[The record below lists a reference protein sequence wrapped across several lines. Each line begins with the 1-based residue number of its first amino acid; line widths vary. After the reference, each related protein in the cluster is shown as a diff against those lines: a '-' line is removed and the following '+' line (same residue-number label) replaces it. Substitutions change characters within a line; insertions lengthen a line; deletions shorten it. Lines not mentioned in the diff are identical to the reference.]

1 MIANCLIADD
11 EPLAVELL
19 KKYVHELGTLK
30 LVGTCSNAME
40 VSSFLHHNQV
50 DLLFLDIQM
59 PKLSG
64 IELLKVLKSPPGI
77 IITTAHR
84 EYALEGYEFDIVDY
98 LLKPITFERFVASI
112 EKFYLRKKN
121 ILTAQSALSPTI
133 QEKFIHIK
141 SGTKTHQINLDIITY
156 IESLKDFIK
165 INFDDGKRMLVKYQ
179 IGQIEIKLPSNF
191 IRVHR
196 SYIINRKKITT
207 FTSTHMEIGSNSI
220 PIGQNYKNKVEDSFG
235 DIEFIL

>member
-19 KKYVHELGTLK
+19 KKYVLELGTLK
-30 LVGTCSNAME
+30 LAGTCSNAME

-59 PKLSG
+59 PKLTG
-64 IELLKVLKSPPGI
+64 IELLKVLKSAPSV

-84 EYALEGYEFDIVDY
+84 EYALEGYEFDVVDY

-121 ILTAQSALSPTI
+121 SLTIPSAFSKTT
-133 QEKFIHIK
+133 QEKFILLK
-141 SGTKTHQINLDIITY
+141 SGTKTHQINIDIITY
-156 IESLKDFIK
+156 IESQKDFIK
-165 INFDDGKRMLVKYQ
+165 INFDDGKKMLVKYQ
-179 IGQIEIKLPSNF
+179 IGQLEVKLPPDF

-196 SYIINRKKITT
+196 SYIINKKKITT
-207 FTSTHMEIGSNSI
+207 FTSTHIEMGNFSI
-220 PIGQNYKNKVEDSFG
+220 PIGQNYKSILEDSLG
-235 DIEFIL
+235 LK